1 VDVPGATQEGFN
13 SIWERVHG
21 WPSLCVDAS
30 CPCVRVRHRG
40 VVCMGFHKSLLVLC
54 CRCRGRGQT
63 ASRCPNGKVG
73 TLSNKFPRRRG
84 GRGGQQHDSQRA
96 ERGHRPRPPPSHS
109 SSSSSQNVRSLV
121 QNQQCGSEVARGG
134 AELTFKQGVVV
145 ASTYYT
151 FALSLSSPT
160 TPNGKNK
167 HAMLNPPGRRV
178 AC

>member
-84 GRGGQQHDSQRA
+84 GRGGQQHDS
-96 ERGHRPRPPPSHS
+96 
-109 SSSSSQNVRSLV
+109 LV